1 MRLPIPVATERHEV
15 SLGGMPAVQDPTPT
29 PPSGGLVLLTGASG
43 YIGGRLLERLE
54 QAGRRV
60 RCMSRRPEQMA
71 ARVAPTT
78 EVVPGD
84 VQDPESLRAAM
95 DGVDVAYYLVHS
107 MGGDPDYRRA
117 DRDGARAFGDAAREA
132 GVRRIVYLGGLG
144 EGDDLSAHLASRQ
157 EVGRILARSG
167 VETLELR
174 AAIVIG
180 SGSTSFEMVRAL
192 VDRLPV
198 MITPRWVS
206 TRTQPIA
213 IEDVV
218 EYLLQGADVELGGSR
233 IVDIGGPDRVS
244 YGELMSEYARQRGL
258 RRLMIPVPVLT
269 PHLSSLWLGL
279 VTPVYARV
287 GRALVEGLKNETVV
301 RDDAALELF
310 RLRPRGVTEA
320 IARALVNEDR
330 EFAATRWSDALS
342 SGPRQRAFGGAS
354 VGSRLVDSRVARV
367 PLPPEEAFAP
377 IQRIGGREGWYYG
390 NLLWRL
396 RGLLDLP
403 FGGAGTRRGRRDPV
417 HLLPGDT
424 VDFWRVEAI
433 EPDRLLRLAAEMS
446 LPGRAWL
453 QWEVEPTAGGSII
466 RQTAIFDPVGV
477 LGRLYWY
484 SIWPIHGFVFNGM
497 IRGIARAAGERR
509 AARPTT
515 R

>member
-1 MRLPIPVATERHEV
+1 MTV
-15 SLGGMPAVQDPTPT
+15 VQDPTPT
-29 PPSGGLVLLTGASG
+29 PPSGGLLLLTGASG
-43 YIGGRLLERLE
+43 YVGGRLLERLE
-54 QAGRRV
+54 QDGRRI

-71 ARVAPTT
+71 ARTAPTT
-78 EVVPGD
+78 EVVAGD
-84 VQDPESLRAAM
+84 VADPDSLAAALE
-95 DGVDVAYYLVHS
+95 GVDVAYYLVHS
-107 MGGDPDYRRA
+107 MAGDTDYGEA
-117 DRDGARAFGDAAREA
+117 DRTGAQRFGAAARAA

-144 EGDDLSAHLASRQ
+144 RGPDLSSHLESRQ
-157 EVGRILARSG
+157 EVGRILAASG
-167 VETLELR
+167 VPTIELR

-180 SGSTSFEMVRAL
+180 SGGISFEMIRAL

-198 MITPRWVS
+198 MIHPRWVA

-218 EYLLQGADVELGGSR
+218 EYLLEAADLPLEGGR
-233 IVDIGGPDRVS
+233 VIEIGGPDRVS
-244 YGELMSEYARQRGL
+244 YGDLMREYARQKGL
-258 RRLMIPVPVLT
+258 RRLMIRVPVLT

-301 RDDAALELF
+301 HDTAALDLF
-310 RLRPRGVTEA
+310 RIRPRGMSEA
-320 IARALVNEDR
+320 IARALVNEDH

-342 SGPRQRAFGGAS
+342 SGPPRRSFGGRA

-367 PLPPEEAFAP
+367 PLPPERAFGP
-377 IQRIGGREGWYYG
+377 IQRIGGQEGWYYG
-390 NLLWRL
+390 NALWRL

-433 EPDRLLRLAAEMS
+433 EPDRLLRLSAEMS

-453 QWEVEPTAGGSII
+453 QFEVEESPGGSII

-484 SIWPIHGFVFNGM
+484 AIWPIHGFVFNGM
-497 IRGIARAAGERR
+497 IRGIARAAADQR
-509 AARPTT
+509 AKGTT
-515 R
+515 TTVRT

>member
-1 MRLPIPVATERHEV
+1 
-15 SLGGMPAVQDPTPT
+15 MPPVQDPTPV
-29 PPSGGLVLLTGASG
+29 PPSGGLLLLTGASG
-43 YIGGRLLERLE
+43 YVGGRLLERLE
-54 QAGRRV
+54 QAGRRI

-71 ARVAPTT
+71 ARTAPTT
-78 EVVPGD
+78 EVVAGD
-84 VQDPESLRAAM
+84 VQDPASLPAVLE
-95 DGVDVAYYLVHS
+95 GVDTAYYLIHS
-107 MGGDPDYRRA
+107 MAGGTDYRAVDRA
-117 DRDGARAFGDAAREA
+117 AAEAFGAAAREA

-144 EGDDLSAHLASRQ
+144 EGDDLSSHLASRQ
-157 EVGRILARSG
+157 EVGRILAESG
-167 VETLELR
+167 VPTLELR
-174 AAIVIG
+174 SGIVIG
-180 SGSTSFEMVRAL
+180 SGSTSFEMIRAL

-198 MITPRWVS
+198 MICPRWVA

-213 IEDVV
+213 IEDVL
-218 EYLLQGADVELGGSR
+218 EYLLAAADVPLEGSR
-233 IVDIGGPDRVS
+233 IVGIGGPDRVS
-244 YGELMSEYARQRGL
+244 YGDLMREYARQKGL
-258 RRLMIPVPVLT
+258 RRAMIPVPVLT

-287 GRALVEGLKNETVV
+287 GRALVEGLKNETIV

-310 RLRPRGVTEA
+310 PIRPRGVPEA
-320 IARALVNEDR
+320 IARALVNEDH

-342 SGPRQRAFGGAS
+342 SGPRQRSFGGSA
-354 VGSRLVDSRVARV
+354 VGSRLVDSRIARV
-367 PLPPEEAFAP
+367 PLSPEQAFAP

-390 NLLWRL
+390 NILWRL

-433 EPDRLLRLAAEMS
+433 EQDRLLRLSAEMS

-453 QWEVEPTAGGSII
+453 QFEVEPSPGGSII
-466 RQTAIFDPVGV
+466 RQTAIFDPVGL

-497 IRGIARAAGERR
+497 IRGIARAAGDQR
-509 AARPTT
+509 AT
-515 R
+515 